1 MERTFAASEVL
12 EPNVLWVV
20 AGVPPVSNIQPAHLT
35 IGQVSDGHPAI
46 HRGVN
51 LACTATGDVDIGMT
65 ICMGESFKHKNP
77 HRRGKENDRTPTVT
91 TCADGLGARRVRP
104 VRATGD
110 HRGDEKANHWTDLSR
125 RLIWLKRRFLQGV
138 DYWTLRIARRWQIFS
153 AHKIHIAQRARS
165 MSVWE
170 SWREVQEQAREREIK
185 RGNDTL
191 RFR

>member
-20 AGVPPVSNIQPAHLT
+20 AGVPVSNIQPARLT

-77 HRRGKENDRTPTVT
+77 TGEERRT
-91 TCADGLGARRVRP
+91 TAHPRLQRAQMAWAREEFDPSVRLE
-104 VRATGD
+104 TT
-110 HRGDEKANHWTDLSR
+110 EET
-125 RLIWLKRRFLQGV
+125 KRRITGPTSHDV
-138 DYWTLRIARRWQIFS
+138 
-153 AHKIHIAQRARS
+153 
-165 MSVWE
+165 
-170 SWREVQEQAREREIK
+170 
-185 RGNDTL
+185 
-191 RFR
+191 